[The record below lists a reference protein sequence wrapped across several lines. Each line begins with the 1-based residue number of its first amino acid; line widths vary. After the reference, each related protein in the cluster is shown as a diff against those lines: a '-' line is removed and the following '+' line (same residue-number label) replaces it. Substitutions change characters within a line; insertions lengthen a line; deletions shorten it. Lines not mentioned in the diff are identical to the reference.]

1 MKFKPSKN
9 IYSYIELFSEIIR
22 VSKGDF
28 EYGHRAIKFLLYS
41 GQITKSIINDR
52 VRYIVNVGMLELPI
66 IRIQIVCNYV
76 SKTTRYKKYPD
87 RFGELRIFVYTKRPL
102 KYGTK
107 NERFNFFEGELKK
120 VEASLFPSFLIAV
133 EKKSAERVIGFEDT
147 EITQKMFE
155 DEKGIIDKIM
165 GICRIIKDNV
175 TLVYRFGKNGEYK
188 IIERIET

>member
-1 MKFKPSKN
+1 
-9 IYSYIELFSEIIR
+9 
-22 VSKGDF
+22 
-28 EYGHRAIKFLLYS
+28 
-41 GQITKSIINDR
+41 
-52 VRYIVNVGMLELPI
+52 
-66 IRIQIVCNYV
+66 
-76 SKTTRYKKYPD
+76 RYKKYPD